1 MLRNRLLTVL
11 RIAAVAIVGLV
22 GQSASAT
29 VRITDDWGGQIGGY
43 LDRFNTV
50 RDSGEKVII
59 DGPCMSACT
68 LVLGVVPSDRICVT
82 SRARLGFHAAWRGS
96 ARVGGPKVKADDGT
110 QLLMETYPQQIR
122 DWIGRHGGLTPQVIY
137 LSGRELAGMYQRC
150 V

>member
-43 LDRFNTV
+43 LDRFKSV

-68 LVLGVVPSDRICVT
+68 LVLGVVPGDRICVT

-96 ARVGGPKVKADDGT
+96 AGSRKVGAD
-110 QLLMETYPQQIR
+110 
-122 DWIGRHGGLTPQVIY
+122 
-137 LSGRELAGMYQRC
+137 
-150 V
+150 